1 MQYTRAI
8 DNMAG
13 TFTRPTASD
22 DGTQKHNSPENAEYE
37 VAVGKIQSA
46 TATTTH
52 HESDEEVIESI
63 LSILQPNRLPPN
75 PAVGAKERVRRP
87 AAEILEEY
95 KECNLEEQK
104 CMY

>member
-1 MQYTRAI
+1 MS
-8 DNMAG
+8 
-13 TFTRPTASD
+13 AS
-22 DGTQKHNSPENAEYE
+22 SRSLWA
-37 VAVGKIQSA
+37 A

-52 HESDEEVIESI
+52 RELDGEAIESTP
-63 LSILQPNRLPPN
+63 SNVQQNILQPNCLPPN
-75 PAVGAKERVRRP
+75 PAKDAQERVRRP